1 MLKPARPRRLATL
14 GSPRFARGPSTLLA
28 GFTLLELLV
37 VILIF
42 GIFATMAYGGLNSVL
57 NARHRI
63 EESLARTA
71 EYQRAYVRLRDDFV
85 NGSGRTVRDGDGVGQ
100 AALLFDSYN
109 RRLEFSRGGWSNP
122 ALLPR
127 ATLERV
133 SYFLDDTQSDNYRLV
148 RRSWRVLDRASQ
160 SQPVDLPL
168 LDHVEQIQ
176 WRFLDRELH
185 WQTQWPPS
193 SAGVP
198 AGAGGTASIA
208 PPKAVDLTLNTRD
221 WGELHYLFRF
231 GADGTGCWGGTPG
244 NQGGSAGTS
253 SGSSSSGGS
262 AGAGT
267 C

>member
-1 MLKPARPRRLATL
+1 MLKHP
-14 GSPRFARGPSTLLA
+14 PSTGLSR

-63 EESLARTA
+63 EDSLARTA
-71 EYQRAYVRLRDDFV
+71 EYQRAYVRLRDDFI
-85 NGSGRTVRDGDGVGQ
+85 NGSGRTIRDGDGLFQG
-100 AALLFDSYN
+100 ALLFDSYN

-133 SYFLDDTQSDNYRLV
+133 SYFLDDSQSGNYRLI

-160 SQPVDLPL
+160 SEPVDLVL

-185 WQTQWPPS
+185 WQTQWPAS
-193 SAGVP
+193 NSGVP
-198 AGAGGTASIA
+198 DRSSGTGSVP
-208 PPKAVDLTLNTRD
+208 PPKAVDLTLSTRD

-231 GADGTGCWGGTPG
+231 GAEHTDCWGGTPG
-244 NQGGSAGTS
+244 GS
-253 SGSSSSGGS
+253 SGGTGAPSGASSSGGG
-262 AGAGT
+262 AGAVT
-267 C
+267 CQ

>member
-57 NARHRI
+57 NARRRI
-63 EESLARTA
+63 EDSLARTA
-71 EYQRAYVRLRDDFV
+71 EYQRAYVRLRDDFI
-85 NGSGRTVRDGDGVGQ
+85 NGSGRTVRDGDGAPQ
-100 AALLFDSYN
+100 AALLFDTYN

-127 ATLERV
+127 STLERV
-133 SYFLDDTQSDNYRLV
+133 SYFLDDSQSDNYRLI

-160 SQPVDLPL
+160 SQPVDLAL

-176 WRFLDRELH
+176 WRFLDKQLA
-185 WQTQWPPS
+185 WQTQWPSS
-193 SAGVP
+193 SAGVQ
-198 AGAGGTASIA
+198 AGTGGTGSVV
-208 PPKAVDLTLNTRD
+208 PPKAVDLTLRTRD

-231 GADGTGCWGGTPG
+231 GADATDCWGGA
-244 NQGGSAGTS
+244 AGS
-253 SGSSSSGGS
+253 SGGAAGASSSSSSGGT
-262 AGAGT
+262 AGAGA